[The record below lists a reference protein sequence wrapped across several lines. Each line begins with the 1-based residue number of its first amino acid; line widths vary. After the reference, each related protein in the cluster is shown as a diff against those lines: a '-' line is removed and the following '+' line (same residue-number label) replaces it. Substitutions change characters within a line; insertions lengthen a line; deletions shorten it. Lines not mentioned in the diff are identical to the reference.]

1 MVQMGGKRKARKSLL
16 MSYSGRTRYK
26 TRREKNAM
34 AKKRAKA
41 IFLFACIAILAL
53 AFKNRI
59 AIRDYIIA
67 TIN

>member
-1 MVQMGGKRKARKSLL
+1 MVKVGSKLNIGKSIL

-26 TRREKNAM
+26 TRREKNQLAR
-34 AKKRAKA
+34 KRARA
-41 IFLFACIAILAL
+41 VIVFAFIALLAL

-59 AIRDYIIA
+59 VIRDYIIA

>member
-1 MVQMGGKRKARKSLL
+1 

-26 TRREKNAM
+26 TRREKNEQ
-34 AKKRAKA
+34 AKKRARA
-41 IFLFACIAILAL
+41 ILLFAFIGLLVL
-53 AFKNRI
+53 AFKNRV

>member
-1 MVQMGGKRKARKSLL
+1 

-26 TRREKNAM
+26 TRREKNQR
-34 AKKRAKA
+34 AKKRARA
-41 IFLFACIAILAL
+41 VFLFACIALLAL
-53 AFKNRI
+53 AFKNRV

>member
-1 MVQMGGKRKARKSLL
+1 

-26 TRREKNAM
+26 TRREKNELI
-34 AKKRAKA
+34 KKRSRA
-41 IFLFACIAILAL
+41 IIIFALIALIAL
-53 AFKNRI
+53 VFKNRI